1 MGNKFASGKNA
12 ISECDR
18 CGFRFKLKQLKRLI
32 IKTKNVNILV
42 CPECWEPDQPQL
54 QLGMYPVDDP
64 QALRNPRPDLSYILS
79 GLSGLQLVNTTGPN
93 QDQTGTPEGGSRI
106 FQWGFAPVGG
116 ARANDNGLT
125 PNNLVLGIQL
135 GTVTVVTA

>member
-64 QALRNPRPDLSYILS
+64 QALRNPRPDLSYITS

-106 FQWGFAPVGG
+106 FQWGYAPVGG
-116 ARANDNGLT
+116 SRANDDGLT